1 MAMLDKHDPAEVPLA
16 VLAETLKSGKPN
28 NGG

>member
-1 MAMLDKHDPAEVPLA
+1 MLDKYDPAEVPLA

-28 NGG
+28 NG